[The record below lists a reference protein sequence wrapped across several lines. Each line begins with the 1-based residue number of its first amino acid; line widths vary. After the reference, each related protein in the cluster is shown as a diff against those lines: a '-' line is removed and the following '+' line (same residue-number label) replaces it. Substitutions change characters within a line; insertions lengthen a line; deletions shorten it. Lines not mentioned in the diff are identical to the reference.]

1 MAIDGLPSE
10 DVKRVIPRQ
19 STIGPKSTMT
29 IHPSNP
35 HATTRRSAVVDR
47 QSADRQSAVGTR
59 Q

>member
-29 IHPSNP
+29 IHQSNQHP
-35 HATTRRSAVVDR
+35 ITRRSAVVNR
-47 QSADRQSAVGTR
+47 HSADRQSAVGTR